1 MTILQTP
8 TFARAAKKLLAR
20 DKAELDAA
28 IQAIMADPAAAE
40 AKKGDLAGIRVYK
53 FPINRQLN
61 LLAYAYHEATDV
73 LTLMALGALEN
84 FYRDL
89 K

>member
-20 DKAELDAA
+20 DTAELDAA
-28 IQAIMADPAAAE
+28 IRAIMAEPAATD
-40 AKKGDLAGIRVYK
+40 AKKGDLIGIHVFK
-53 FPINRQLN
+53 FHINRQLP
-61 LLAYAYHEATDV
+61 LLAFTYHETADV
-73 LTLMALGALEN
+73 LTLLALSALKN

>member
-8 TFARAAKKLLAR
+8 TFARAVKRLPANH
-20 DKAELDAA
+20 KAELDAA
-28 IQAIMADPAAAE
+28 IKTIMADPAAAE

-53 FPINRQLN
+53 FPINRQLT
-61 LLAYAYHEATDV
+61 LLAYTHHETADV
-73 LTLMALGALEN
+73 LTLLALGAHEN

>member
-20 DKAELDAA
+20 DTAELDAA
-28 IQAIMADPAAAE
+28 IRAIMAEPAAAE
-40 AKKGDLAGIRVYK
+40 AKKGDLVGIRVFK
-53 FPINRQLN
+53 FHINRQLT
-61 LLAYAYHEATDV
+61 LLAYTYHETADV
-73 LTLMALGALEN
+73 LTLLALGAHEN